1 MVLSG
6 THGKITD
13 EAVAALRE
21 RIGTEYEIKS
31 PFNRYATP
39 DTIRRDLNAI
49 RDRLAAIIKSSDAE
63 PPEGYFRIV
72 TPDVQTRSLPDL
84 GTLEGQAEIGELLGD
99 AELIVLDN
107 LSTLMRSGAEN
118 EGESWL
124 PMASWAL
131 ARRREGRAVLFV
143 HHAGKNDSQR
153 GSSRR
158 EDLLDVSIKLKY
170 PGDYTP
176 DRGAQF
182 SILFE
187 KARGLYGDDV
197 REIEATLEQVEGGA
211 QAWTWRE
218 AEGATQDRVVE
229 LAKLGMSDAEIAADL
244 GKDRSTV
251 YRARRKAEEA
261 GLIGLRNG
269 KRQA

>member
-1 MVLSG
+1 
-6 THGKITD
+6 
-13 EAVAALRE
+13 
-21 RIGTEYEIKS
+21 
-31 PFNRYATP
+31 
-39 DTIRRDLNAI
+39 
-49 RDRLAAIIKSSDAE
+49 
-63 PPEGYFRIV
+63 
-72 TPDVQTRSLPDL
+72 
-84 GTLEGQAEIGELLGD
+84 
-99 AELIVLDN
+99 
-107 LSTLMRSGAEN
+107 TLMRSGTEN

-158 EDLLDVSIKLKY
+158 EDLLDVVIKLKH

-182 SILFE
+182 AVIFE

-197 REIEATLEQVEGGA
+197 HEIEATLTHGEGGA

-218 AEGATQDRVVE
+218 AEGATQDRVLDLV
-229 LAKLGMSDAEIAADL
+229 KLGMSDAEIAADL
-244 GKDRSTV
+244 GVVRSTV
-251 YRARRKAEEA
+251 YRARRK
-261 GLIGLRNG
+261 
-269 KRQA
+269 